1 MKFFDKKG
9 KNESKK
15 GEQGQKKEDVVR
27 TTISLKGRAA
37 RIWKKLPM
45 RARSAFLS
53 ILLDFTYSDPKY
65 QPLYGLFTRRREE
78 EEEEEFQY
86 EKKDKKDTLL
96 PGRGTDSSKREEKK
110 EDEEELDFI
119 KELEEKFSINWINGG
134 NTSLIKAT
142 AEKIK

>member
-15 GEQGQKKEDVVR
+15 VKQEEKKEDVVR
-27 TTISLKGRAA
+27 TTISLKGKAA

-78 EEEEEFQY
+78 EEEEELQY
-86 EKKDKKDTLL
+86 EKKIRKIL
-96 PGRGTDSSKREEKK
+96 
-110 EDEEELDFI
+110 FC
-119 KELEEKFSINWINGG
+119 LEEGQILQNGKKKRK
-134 NTSLIKAT
+134 TRKSLT
-142 AEKIK
+142 L